1 MKFSPRPCILALAG
15 CGFLPHLQA
24 DVVPHFLFSD
34 NAVLQ
39 RDKNVPVWG
48 TAAEG
53 EKVTVEF
60 AGRKL
65 ETVAKDGRWRVEFP
79 PMPASSEPRTMTFS
93 GNNSV
98 TASNI
103 LVGEVWL
110 CSGQSNMEWALKNSN
125 GGAEAVAASADPQ
138 FRLMRIPH
146 RASDEP
152 QATANA
158 TWNECSP
165 ASVPGFSAVGYHFG
179 RDLRKAL
186 RVPIGLIGSYF
197 GGTPAEAWTDRKTL
211 AENPDLKTILKA
223 QAKKE
228 TGFDPI
234 KMEETNRKN
243 QADYEAA
250 LAKATAEGTK
260 KPNRPPVLLPPKI
273 DHRRPSGLHN
283 GMIAP
288 LQPYAL
294 RGVIWYQGESN
305 NDAPLLY
312 RKLFP
317 AMIAAWRNQWQHG
330 EFPFLFCQI
339 APFRSMGPGIREAQF
354 LTWKSTP
361 NTAMVVTTDVGD
373 AEDIHPLDKKPVG
386 KRLALAARALAYG
399 ENLEYSGP
407 EFDAMTVRQDRAIIH
422 FKHTGGGLVAKDGD
436 LKGFFIADADG
447 NFQPAKAEIRGETVE
462 VFSNEVP
469 APAAVRFG
477 WANVPDLNLYNKEG
491 LPASPFRTD
500 VSNSFRFQTGVA
512 GPGSLDLLTG
522 GPNANNVTLAL
533 GARWKGDAV
542 EIDTTASQGL
552 WHSYLVTSPAQLHF
566 EPGCRYRIGY
576 DYTVRA
582 LGGAYP
588 FYHVFEGSGPDGK
601 EPKFHESWQAE
612 PDSQGRR
619 EFTVTASSPAAR
631 LLLGVKKG
639 SIRIENLTVEK
650 LPKPL

>member
-53 EKVTVEF
+53 EKVTVDF

-79 PMPASSEPRTMTFS
+79 PMPASSEPRSMTFS

-110 CSGQSNMEWALKNSN
+110 CSGQSNMEWALKNST

-138 FRLMRIPH
+138 FRIMRIPH

-165 ASVPGFSAVGYHFG
+165 ASVPYFSAVGYHFG
-179 RDLRKAL
+179 RDLRKTL
-186 RVPIGLIGSYF
+186 GVPVGLIGSYF

-211 AENPDLKTILKA
+211 AENPDLKTILEA

-228 TGFDPI
+228 TEFDPI

-273 DHRRPSGLHN
+273 DHCRPSGLHN

-317 AMIAAWRNQWQHG
+317 AMIAAWRNQWQQG
-330 EFPFLFCQI
+330 EFPF
-339 APFRSMGPGIREAQF
+339 
-354 LTWKSTP
+354 
-361 NTAMVVTTDVGD
+361 
-373 AEDIHPLDKKPVG
+373 
-386 KRLALAARALAYG
+386 
-399 ENLEYSGP
+399 
-407 EFDAMTVRQDRAIIH
+407 
-422 FKHTGGGLVAKDGD
+422 
-436 LKGFFIADADG
+436 
-447 NFQPAKAEIRGETVE
+447 
-462 VFSNEVP
+462 
-469 APAAVRFG
+469 
-477 WANVPDLNLYNKEG
+477 
-491 LPASPFRTD
+491 
-500 VSNSFRFQTGVA
+500 
-512 GPGSLDLLTG
+512 
-522 GPNANNVTLAL
+522 
-533 GARWKGDAV
+533 
-542 EIDTTASQGL
+542 
-552 WHSYLVTSPAQLHF
+552 
-566 EPGCRYRIGY
+566 
-576 DYTVRA
+576 
-582 LGGAYP
+582 
-588 FYHVFEGSGPDGK
+588 
-601 EPKFHESWQAE
+601 
-612 PDSQGRR
+612 
-619 EFTVTASSPAAR
+619 
-631 LLLGVKKG
+631 
-639 SIRIENLTVEK
+639 
-650 LPKPL
+650 